1 MGLLRFY
8 YMLEICQ
15 IKSLPNNLIAPIIS
29 HPVTLPINTKD
40 YSADRDYVLRR
51 IQYEVFYFPKTK
63 TLTLLEKDYSLV
75 Q

>member
-1 MGLLRFY
+1 MGLLLFY

-40 YSADRDYVLRR
+40 YSADIDYVLRR
-51 IQYEVFYFPKTK
+51 IQYEVFHFEKRKTS
-63 TLTLLEKDYSLV
+63 TFLEFG
-75 Q
+75 